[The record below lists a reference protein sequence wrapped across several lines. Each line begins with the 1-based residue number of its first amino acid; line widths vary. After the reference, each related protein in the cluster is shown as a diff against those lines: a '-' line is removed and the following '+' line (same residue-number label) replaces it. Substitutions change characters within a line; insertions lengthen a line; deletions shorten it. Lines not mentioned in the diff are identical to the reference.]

1 MEKDMAT
8 THVAPSALALPATT
22 SGFQRWLHDPTYQ
35 AFWMLRIGFFLAPV
49 LFGIDKFLNW
59 MTYWPKY
66 LWIGFPHLLSLSPQD
81 FMYVVGAMEI
91 AAGLLVLAIPRYAAY
106 VVAGWLAG
114 IIMSLVIISAAPGNV
129 VYWDIAL
136 RDFGLLIGA
145 LALGRLAAGMHH
157 AQVHSG
163 SPA

>member
-1 MEKDMAT
+1 
-8 THVAPSALALPATT
+8 
-22 SGFQRWLHDPTYQ
+22 
-35 AFWMLRIGFFLAPV
+35 MLRIGFFLAPV